1 LRKVPS
7 KYIQEQTIY
16 ISHTPIYDLGKGL
29 VGCIIDYVEV
39 FLDEKRLSSSV
50 TTMRQYTLILHRY
63 QKYLSIPV
71 EDARRPAV
79 VRYLNH
85 LMFERKLSHTTV
97 ANIMSV
103 IKSFYSFMIQSEHM
117 TYDPTK
123 GISSIKIDKKAPVY
137 LTQSEIESL
146 INTAIDP
153 RDSLIVKML
162 YATGVRISELVNIKK
177 SDIDFDRNTIIVFGK
192 GAKERIV
199 IIPPGLSSTL
209 RMYCEPMRD
218 RDRLF
223 ELTTRTIQRD
233 IKILGARAGITKH
246 VTPHKLRHSFATHML
261 QNGGNVVA
269 IQKLLGHTSL
279 NTTQIYTHYNVD
291 DLKDMYANTHPM
303 SK

>member
-1 LRKVPS
+1 M
-7 KYIQEQTIY
+7 
-16 ISHTPIYDLGKGL
+16 
-29 VGCIIDYVEV
+29 GCNIDYIDI
-39 FLDEKRLSSSV
+39 FLDEKRLSSSA
-50 TTMRQYTLILHRY
+50 TTMRQYALILRRY
-63 QKYLSIPV
+63 QKYNSKPV
-71 EDARRPAV
+71 ENALRPEV

-97 ANIMSV
+97 ANILSV
-103 IKSFYSFMIQSEHM
+103 LRSFYTFLVQSEYM
-117 TYDPTK
+117 ANDPTK

-137 LTQSEIESL
+137 LTQAEIRGL
-146 INTAIDP
+146 IDTAVEP
-153 RDSLIVKML
+153 RDNLIVKML

-177 SDIDFDRNTIIVFGK
+177 TDIDFDRDTIKVFGK

-199 IIPPGLSSTL
+199 LIPGELSSTL
-209 RMYCEPMRD
+209 RVYCEQLND
-218 RDRLF
+218 DNRLF
-223 ELTTRTIQRD
+223 ELTPRTVQRD
-233 IKILGARAGITKH
+233 IKLLASRAGITKH

-291 DLKDMYANTHPM
+291 DLKDMYAHTHPM